1 VSKNPA
7 NIQAFRDAYRA
18 EEIGEH
24 YNGVAHLLFTA
35 TASVL
40 IIAAAISQLQ
50 QVQPL
55 EWLTIP
61 LTFVYA
67 NLAEYFGHRGPM
79 HHPTRGLGLIY
90 RRHTKQHH
98 RFFTDH
104 CMAFDS
110 SRDFKAVLFPPSL
123 IVFFVLVFSAPVMI
137 LLAWLLS
144 GNVAWLYLA
153 VALAYFLNYE
163 LLHFAYHSADDSWI
177 RRIPGID
184 RLRQL
189 HLHHHDPRLMQHCNF
204 NISYPIGDWL
214 FGSYH
219 GSEK

>member
-1 VSKNPA
+1 MSINPE
-7 NIQAFRDAYRA
+7 NTQAFRDAYRA

-24 YNGVAHLLFTA
+24 YSGVAHFLFTA
-35 TASVL
+35 TASVVT
-40 IIAAAISQLQ
+40 IGVAISQLQ

-79 HHPTRGLGLIY
+79 HHPSPGLRQIY

-98 RFFTDH
+98 RFFTDQ

-123 IVFFVLVFSAPVMI
+123 IVFFLLGVLGT
-137 LLAWLLS
+137 
-144 GNVAWLYLA
+144 GNDTAGLA
-153 VALAYFLNYE
+153 VLGECGPGFTWPSRWAISSTMSYCILPIIALMGPGFAGFQASTGCDNYTCIIM
-163 LLHFAYHSADDSWI
+163 I
-177 RRIPGID
+177 RD
-184 RLRQL
+184 
-189 HLHHHDPRLMQHCNF
+189 
-204 NISYPIGDWL
+204 
-214 FGSYH
+214 
-219 GSEK
+219 